1 MLDAFSGS
9 LTLLSGRA
17 ELLVPVSMGIPSAPR
32 EKTTKL
38 QRYFSHGGH
47 ASGAALSAGILPAV
61 VLVTFLVLVGPAA
74 GALGALGAPANTAPH
89 TVHAATPS
97 RPVPFSVRQAGP
109 LSSPDSADP
118 QYTVSGTLDSTLC
131 GQNGGAWSGTT
142 CQVPSDVSWTV
153 GGSSTLTVSGGEL
166 LLVYGSITN
175 DGSVDNGGTIQV
187 GVGGVFD
194 NYGAIENI
202 GTVGTI
208 QVLGTFN
215 SYSGSI
221 DSPNFGQFYVGCSG
235 TINVSETGGSNV
247 VSVECYSPS
256 IGTTLSQTSVSP
268 GGAVYDTASLSQAFP
283 GAGGTVSYEYFSGSS
298 CSGSP
303 ASAGTVTVTD
313 GKVPDSSPVTF
324 STAGEYS
331 WLAQYSG
338 DGFDGGATSPCEAL
352 TVTVPWS
359 VTFVQ
364 SGVPS
369 GVAWG
374 VTVGTNHYST
384 TGSSITVTGL
394 SGTQSYA
401 YDSPVAGQAGTR
413 YVCGSGCSGTT
424 EGQGET
430 DSATYLTQFLLSVSS
445 SPPGLVPGLSSQS
458 GYYDSGATVTLSAP
472 AVSGYVFQY
481 WTVDGTN
488 ETPSASSITIT
499 MDAPHSAVA
508 VFQTPEGALH
518 ALIALKDGMNIPHG
532 LKRSLDAKLTA
543 ALASLES
550 GNKAAAVNQLGA
562 FINEVNAQTGKGI
575 TQSQALELTAFASS
589 IIVAINGS

>member
-1 MLDAFSGS
+1 M
-9 LTLLSGRA
+9 
-17 ELLVPVSMGIPSAPR
+17 
-32 EKTTKL
+32 
-38 QRYFSHGGH
+38 
-47 ASGAALSAGILPAV
+47 
-61 VLVTFLVLVGPAA
+61 FLVLVGPAA
-74 GALGALGAPANTAPH
+74 GALGALGAPANAASH
-89 TVHAATPS
+89 TVPAATPS
-97 RPVPFSVRQAGP
+97 QLAGFSVGLAGP
-109 LSSPDSADP
+109 SFSSDSQDQ
-118 QYTVSGTLDSTLC
+118 QYTVSGVLDSTIC
-131 GQNGGAWSGTT
+131 TDNGGTSGGST
-142 CQVPSDVSWTV
+142 CQVPSNVSWTIA
-153 GGSSTLTVSGGEL
+153 GGSNLTVSGEQL

-175 DGSVDNGGTIQV
+175 DGSVTNQGTIQV
-187 GVGGVFD
+187 GGGGVFN
-194 NYGAIENI
+194 NYGAIENSA
-202 GTVGTI
+202 GTI

-221 DSPNFGQFYVGCSG
+221 DSPNFGQFYVGCIGTISVSG
-235 TINVSETGGSNV
+235 TGGNNI
-247 VSVECYSPS
+247 VSVVCDAPS

-268 GGAVYDTASLSQAFP
+268 GEAVYDSASLSQAFS
-283 GAGGTVSYEYFSGSS
+283 GAGGTVSYEYFNGPS

-303 ASAGTVTVTD
+303 ASAGAVTVAG
-313 GKVPDSSPVTF
+313 GKVPDSPPVTF
-324 STAGEYS
+324 NTAGEYS

-352 TVTVPWS
+352 TVAVSWS

-374 VTVGTNHYST
+374 VTVGTGHYST

-401 YDSPVAGQAGTR
+401 YESPVAGQAGTR

-445 SPPGLVPGLSSQS
+445 SPSGLVSALSPQS
-458 GYYDSGATVTLSAP
+458 GYYDSGTTVTLSASP
-472 AVSGYVFQY
+472 VAGYVFQQ

-488 ETPSASSITIT
+488 ETLLASSTTIT
-499 MDAPHSAVA
+499 MDAPHSATA
-508 VFQTPEGALH
+508 VFQAPEGALQ

-532 LKRSLDAKLTA
+532 LKKSLDAKLAA

-550 GNKAAAVNQLGA
+550 GNQAAAVNQLNA
-562 FINEVNAQTGKGI
+562 FINEVGAQTGKGI
-575 TQSQALELTAFASS
+575 TQQQASELTAFANS
-589 IIVAINGS
+589 IIAAIGQS